1 MYKTGEDKKLCPCL
15 MTTIVSIVP
24 NTGMSGID
32 SAVLVFR
39 PGVGHNGKTIE
50 EG

>member
-1 MYKTGEDKKLCPCL
+1 MSLSYDND
-15 MTTIVSIVP
+15 SQQIVP

-32 SAVLVFR
+32 GAVLFFR
-39 PGVGHNGKTIE
+39 PGVGHNRKTIE